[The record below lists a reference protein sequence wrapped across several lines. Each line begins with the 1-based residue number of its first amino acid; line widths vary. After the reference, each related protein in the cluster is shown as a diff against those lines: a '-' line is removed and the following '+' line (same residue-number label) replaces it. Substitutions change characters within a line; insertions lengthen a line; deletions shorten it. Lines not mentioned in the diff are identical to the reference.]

1 MNSQH
6 ITAVGVLVLVGF
18 AAACLPRL
26 LSPTDDYLNEQLQ
39 LVTTTTTTTI
49 ITTTEVTTT
58 TFDIE
63 YSAVS
68 TVSVEVDDYEKTENF

>member
-1 MNSQH
+1 MSSQH

-49 ITTTEVTTT
+49 VTTTEVTT

-68 TVSVEVDDYEKTENF
+68 TVSVEVIDNEKTENF